1 MIPNQDQILSAIR
14 SIVIALTSFAVG
26 KGWISDDVAAN
37 IALLVI
43 PLGLAIWGI
52 LDKTKAATV
61 AKAADIVP
69 IDSSAQR
76 SVGIVQPQLVPT
88 NPKASP

>member
-1 MIPNQDQILSAIR
+1 MDMTPNQNQILSAIR
-14 SIVIALTSFAVG
+14 SVLIALCTFAVA
-26 KGWISDDVAAN
+26 KGWISSNDAAN
-37 IALLVI
+37 AAALVI

-69 IDSSAQR
+69 ISSEAQK
-76 SVGIVQPQLVPT
+76 SVGIVVPQLAPT
-88 NPKASP
+88 KGP

>member
-1 MIPNQDQILSAIR
+1 MLPNQDQILSAVR

-26 KGWISDDVAAN
+26 KGWITEDLAGN

-52 LDKTKAATV
+52 IDKTKASTV

-69 IDSSAQR
+69 IGGAEQR
-76 SVGIVQPQLVPT
+76 SVGIVQPQLVPS
-88 NPKASP
+88 NPKTT

>member
-1 MIPNQDQILSAIR
+1 MLPNQDQILSAVR

-26 KGWISDDVAAN
+26 KGWISNDVAAN

-52 LDKTKAATV
+52 IDKTKAATV

-69 IDSSAQR
+69 IDASAQR
-76 SVGIVQPQLVPT
+76 SAGITAPQLVPT
-88 NPKASP
+88 NPKVAT